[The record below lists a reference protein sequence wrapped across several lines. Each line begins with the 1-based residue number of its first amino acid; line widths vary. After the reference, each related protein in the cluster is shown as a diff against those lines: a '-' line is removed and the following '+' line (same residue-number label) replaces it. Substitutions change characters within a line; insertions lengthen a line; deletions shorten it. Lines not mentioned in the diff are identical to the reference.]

1 MNTVLYIDD
10 EQNNLIGFRANFRFN
25 FHIYTASNTSEAE
38 LLLYENPNIEVI
50 LCDQNM
56 PRESGIEFFFR
67 IKDLFPKP
75 TRILITA
82 FAEPSIVIEA
92 INKGNIF
99 RFLRKPWAREDI
111 LSAIQ
116 GATTFYKA
124 NSMLELKNHQLQ
136 LAYEELDKFAYTVSH
151 DLRDPLLSVHTAIK
165 IGLGIND
172 IGRIYDLLFLMNTS
186 LISLEAYINNLSE
199 YYLLRRGE
207 LLLSK
212 IDFNAI
218 MKNIRKFYEISIQ
231 NQKLSFEVT
240 VEQNGEFWSDKTV
253 LELVI
258 HNLLSNAFKYQKK
271 DSTQQIIRIF
281 IRSSN
286 KEASIMVNDNGIGI
300 AEENFENLFSLFYRA
315 SNQSKGSGLGL
326 FNVQQALLKLKGTIK
341 VESKINIGTTFT
353 VHIPG
358 KRVQ

>member
-271 DSTQQIIRIF
+271 DSEISIF
-281 IRSSN
+281 
-286 KEASIMVNDNGIGI
+286 E
-300 AEENFENLFSLFYRA
+300 
-315 SNQSKGSGLGL
+315 
-326 FNVQQALLKLKGTIK
+326 
-341 VESKINIGTTFT
+341 
-353 VHIPG
+353 P
-358 KRVQ
+358 